1 MLPTEDLLVHVY
13 VLVDDAIA
21 AGKVTIPTRPGPT
34 PACSDAE
41 LLTIALVRHLLG
53 RRSEAGFLAEVA
65 RDFAHLFPRLP
76 HQSQA
81 NRRIRWLWAA
91 FEQLRAALVARCLLD
106 DCAQIDT
113 SALPVK
119 HPSRV
124 RGPDGWVGPGE
135 LVARFGRDGA
145 HGEWFYGF
153 RLAVRT
159 DLGSRLVRA
168 WSIVPAAV
176 NERDVA
182 TELLTAGPAPRDL
195 LVDKG
200 FTGRACTARLRR
212 RWHRRAHPAHQ
223 GPAPEH
229 AQRAAPGDRLL
240 AQPRRGHLRRA
251 HRPDGAGPPRRPHL
265 LGPADPHRRHHRR
278 AHPVT
283 RSPRRPRGCIG
294 QPT

>member
-1 MLPTEDLLVHVY
+1 MLPTEDLFVHVY
-13 VLVDDAIA
+13 VLVDDAIT
-21 AGKVTIPTRPGPT
+21 AGVIDLPTRPGPP

-65 RDFAHLFPRLP
+65 RDWAQLFPRLP
-76 HQSQA
+76 HQSQV

-91 FEQLRAALVARCLLD
+91 FEQLRASLAAGVEVD

-124 RGPDGWVGPGE
+124 RGPDGWVGPND
-135 LVARFGRDGA
+135 LVAGFGRDVA

-153 RLAVRT
+153 RLAVTT

-176 NERDVA
+176 DERDVA
-182 TELLTAGPAPRDL
+182 ADLLDLGPPPRDL
-195 LVDKG
+195 LADKG
-200 FTGRACTARLRR
+200 LAGRAFAAAQAERGTAVLI
-212 RWHRRAHPAHQ
+212 P
-223 GPAPEH
+223 PTK
-229 AQRAAPGDRLL
+229 AQRAGMPRWLQQVIACWRNYIEVTFGELTDRMELARHGAHTFWGLL
-240 AQPRRGHLRRA
+240 TRTAATIAAHTLLRIHLA
-251 HRPDGAGPPRRPHL
+251 HSGVA
-265 LGPADPHRRHHRR
+265 
-278 AHPVT
+278 
-283 RSPRRPRGCIG
+283 
-294 QPT
+294 